1 MSVHIDDVGAVS
13 IREVAEK
20 VQIEGTESEYDN
32 WGEYAAE
39 ARSMEL
45 RRWVIEVD
53 TGSEVFAAGDMS
65 SHWVWYGPSPGSKS
79 ANIGIAIGSA
89 WRGKGIGGIAQRL
102 LAEQLHS
109 EGIHRVEAST
119 DVTNIPEQRA
129 LAKAGFVLEG
139 VIRGAQMRA
148 DGRHDIQGWSHLP
161 GD

>member
-1 MSVHIDDVGAVS
+1 MRVQLDNVGAVS

-20 VQIEGTESEYDN
+20 VQIEGTESEYDD
-32 WGEYAAE
+32 WGDYAPE

-53 TGSEVFAAGDMS
+53 TGAHVIHVGDLS

-79 ANIGIAIGSA
+79 ANIGIAIA
-89 WRGKGIGGIAQRL
+89 MQWRGKGIGAVAQRL
-102 LAEQLHS
+102 LAEQLHA

-119 DVTNIPEQRA
+119 DVTNIGEQRA